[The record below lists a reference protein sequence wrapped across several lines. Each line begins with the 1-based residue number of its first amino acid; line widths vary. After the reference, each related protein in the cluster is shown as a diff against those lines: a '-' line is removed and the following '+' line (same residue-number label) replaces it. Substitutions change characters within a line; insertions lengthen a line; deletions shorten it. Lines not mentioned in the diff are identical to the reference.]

1 MSWMSGSL
9 QTHKWHLPDS
19 VRGQR
24 LDQVVL
30 DLLRGSEPGL
40 SRTKLQEWIKGGALR
55 FQGAVVVKPG
65 LILPSGGEVELDVE
79 TRPEAPRIP
88 EGSATIR
95 VVHEDEQLIVIDKPA
110 GLLTH
115 RNSEHGERGAADL
128 VAEQFGVLPDLG
140 NVLRPGVAH
149 RIDRETSG
157 LLVFGRTPEALSALK
172 DQFRARAVG
181 KTYLALVHGE
191 PRFDSDWIEGWL
203 GRSERVRDRIG
214 VLPEGEGRHAST
226 YWEVRERFEGF
237 ALLAVF
243 PKTGRTHQI
252 RVHLGSVGMP
262 VVGDDVYKPRGK
274 ALSKPAEGAP
284 PMTRHALHAHALEVR
299 HPASGEVMRF
309 ESPMPADMAA
319 LAAFLR
325 G

>member
-1 MSWMSGSL
+1 L
-9 QTHKWHLPDS
+9 
-19 VRGQR
+19 
-24 LDQVVL
+24 
-30 DLLRGSEPGL
+30 
-40 SRTKLQEWIKGGALR
+40 
-55 FQGAVVVKPG
+55 QGAVVTKPG
-65 LILPSGGEVELDVE
+65 LILPSGGEVELDEMVADARPIPVE
-79 TRPEAPRIP
+79 AA
-88 EGSATIR
+88 SIR
-95 VVHEDEQLIVIDKPA
+95 VVHADEQIIVIDKPA

-115 RNSEHGERGAADL
+115 RNAEHGERGAADL
-128 VAEQFGVLPDLG
+128 VVEQFGVLPDLG
-140 NVLRPGVAH
+140 NALRPGVAH

-157 LLVFGRTPEALSALK
+157 LLVFGRTPEALGALK

-203 GRSERVRDRIG
+203 GRSERMRDRIG

-262 VVGDDVYKPRGK
+262 VVGDELYKPRGK
-274 ALSKPAEGAP
+274 ALSKLAEGAP

-319 LAAFLR
+319 LASFLR
-325 G
+325 A

>member
-1 MSWMSGSL
+1 MSGSL
-9 QTHKWHLPDS
+9 QTHRFHVGDD

-24 LDQVVL
+24 LDQVL
-30 DLLRGSEPGL
+30 LGLLRETDPGL
-40 SRTKLQEWIKGGALR
+40 SRTLLQTWIKAGHLR
-55 FQGAVVVKPG
+55 FQGSVVTKPG
-65 LILPSGGEVELDVE
+65 LILPSGGDLELDIE
-79 TRPEAPRIP
+79 MRPPAPPIP
-88 EGSATIR
+88 EGSATIT
-95 VVHEDEQLIVIDKPA
+95 VLHADEHLIVIDKPA

-115 RNSEHGERGAADL
+115 RNTEHGERGAADL
-128 VAEQFGVLPDLG
+128 VVEQFGPLPDLG
-140 NVLRPGVAH
+140 NRLRPGVAH

-157 LLVFGRTPEALSALK
+157 LLLFGRTPEALVALK

-191 PRFDSDWIEGWL
+191 PRFDTDWIEGWL
-203 GRSERVRDRIG
+203 GRSDRVRDRIG

-226 YWEVRERFEGF
+226 YYEVRERYEGF

-252 RVHLGSVGMP
+252 RVHLGSVGLP
-262 VVGDDVYKPRGK
+262 VVGDDLYKPRGR
-274 ALSKPAEGAP
+274 ALSKLTAGAP
-284 PMTRHALHAHALEVR
+284 PMTRHALHAHALELT
-299 HPASGEVMRF
+299 HPGTGEVVRF

-325 G
+325 A